1 MDLSPQQ
8 EIAKRL
14 AEAGGGLA
22 AAGRAVGLQDHQ
34 RLLRDNARRVRESHK
49 ALAKAAGMESVLEDD
64 AEGDDMGDILVTG
77 DINVTGDSGDAKKLL
92 EILKG
97 KAVSQTNVP
106 AASDAPS
113 TASKLGKAAL
123 WAAAISAGPLGS
135 LLTAYLLKQ
144 DAPKAEAPA
153 AYINDIE
160 VVPLEEPK

>member
-1 MDLSPQQ
+1 
-8 EIAKRL
+8 
-14 AEAGGGLA
+14 
-22 AAGRAVGLQDHQ
+22 
-34 RLLRDNARRVRESHK
+34 
-49 ALAKAAGMESVLEDD
+49 
-64 AEGDDMGDILVTG
+64 
-77 DINVTGDSGDAKKLL
+77 
-92 EILKG
+92 LKG